1 MTCSGRWLRTCV
13 AYVGFVF
20 LLKFL
25 PLGAKVRVGVEHK
38 LLVTWVLWFCVT
50 MCETVRR
57 HIEYYC
63 SKGGCCV
70 EYYGHM
76 FRRCIY

>member
-63 SKGGCCV
+63 SK
-70 EYYGHM
+70 
-76 FRRCIY
+76 RRLLC